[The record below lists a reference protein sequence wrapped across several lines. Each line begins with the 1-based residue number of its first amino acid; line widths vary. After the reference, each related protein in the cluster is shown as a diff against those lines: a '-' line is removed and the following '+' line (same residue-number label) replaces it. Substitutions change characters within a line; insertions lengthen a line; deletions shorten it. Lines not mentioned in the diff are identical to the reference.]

1 MKKLLLIIFI
11 CLACVK
17 PKEEFL
23 TLEKD
28 KYKIIHTDLKG
39 KYGSITL
46 TDSKGITYFDVS
58 LPGRASQYKETVIAG
73 REFWLTRGTN
83 KYEGRVTS
91 DFCFL
96 EQELK

>member
-1 MKKLLLIIFI
+1 M
-11 CLACVK
+11 ACAK

-23 TLEKD
+23 TYERD
-28 KYKIIHTDLKG
+28 EYRVIHTDLRG

-46 TDSKGITYFDVS
+46 TDSKGTTYFDVR
-58 LPGRASQYKETVIAG
+58 LPGRASKYRDNVIAG

-83 KYEGRVTS
+83 KYEGRITS